1 MRLSTK
7 TRYGLRAMIT
17 IARNWERPVTSESVA
32 AEESLSKKYLD
43 GILSILRSAGLL
55 KSFKGQGGGYV
66 LARPPWEITARDVVM
81 ILEEGLTIVPC
92 IDDPSACEKS
102 NRCVTREMWRSLSAA
117 MSDTL
122 GKVTLA
128 ELASWEPGTESRF
141 TDYYI

>member
-17 IARNWERPVTSESVA
+17 IARNWERPVTCESI
-32 AEESLSKKYLD
+32 AETQVLSKKYLD

-55 KSFKGQGGGYV
+55 RSFKGQGGGYV
-66 LARPPWEITARDVVM
+66 LAKPPWEMTARDVVLV
-81 ILEEGLTIVPC
+81 LEEGLSISPC
-92 IDDPSACEKS
+92 MDDPGVCD
-102 NRCVTREMWRSLSAA
+102 NTDGCPTREMWRSLSAA

-128 ELASWEPGTESRF
+128 ELTAWKPGTEKRA
-141 TDYYI
+141 TNYYI

>member
-17 IARNWERPVTSESVA
+17 IAKSWERPVSCEA
-32 AEESLSKKYLD
+32 IAREQSLSKKYLD

-55 KSFKGQGGGYV
+55 KSFRGHGGGYV
-66 LARPPWEITARDVVM
+66 LSRPPWEMTARDVVL
-81 ILEEGLTIVPC
+81 ILEEGLALAPC
-92 IDDPSACEKS
+92 VEDEGACENTGS
-102 NRCVTREMWRSLSAA
+102 CPAREMWRSLSAA

-128 ELASWEPGTESRF
+128 ELSEWNPGTDSRS
-141 TDYYI
+141 TGYYI